1 MVIRKVILLM
11 HGTECKLT
19 EAKNFRWKGI
29 KFNKGK
35 NLSEIYFHGKT
46 KKEQLRCQIESMGN
60 LWISWSS
67 NKDMEVSEDSM

>member
-1 MVIRKVILLM
+1 M
-11 HGTECKLT
+11 HVTECEET
-19 EAKNFRWKGI
+19 EAKNLHWKDI
-29 KFNKGK
+29 KSNEGN

-46 KKEQLRCQIESMGN
+46 KKKQVRCQIESMSN